1 METWKLWGIII
12 EPSGNQP
19 QWGDSR
25 DILGSLWP
33 HYPGVKTK
41 WATHGHPKWKSPRHG
56 RYMYTYIYI
65 YQYLVGG
72 LEHVLFFH
80 ILGISS
86 SQLTKSIIFQRGGE
100 KPPTS
105 FCFVMEV
112 PPIFIPS
119 SMAYWN
125 NHGDLWG
132 SRFGN
137 LEASWLDSASGMG
150 LINPWIPCPLWK
162 SSSLGLWFQYVSIC
176 FNDFSLGQ
184 CELNPL
190 GVDPVNH
197 HFLTMAH
204 I

>member
-41 WATHGHPKWKSPRHG
+41 WATHGHPKWKSPRNG

-86 SQLTKSIIFQRGGE
+86 SQLTKSIIFQRGRS
-100 KPPTS
+100 TTNQICMVS
-105 FCFVMEV
+105 FCSPEV
-112 PPIFIPS
+112 GNPS
-119 SMAYWN
+119 QGTNRCA
-125 NHGDLWG
+125 
-132 SRFGN
+132 
-137 LEASWLDSASGMG
+137 SASRIERG
-150 LINPWIPCPLWK
+150 LAHAGARPLLPV
-162 SSSLGLWFQYVSIC
+162 STRQLNFGCLFQVV
-176 FNDFSLGQ
+176 F
-184 CELNPL
+184 
-190 GVDPVNH
+190 
-197 HFLTMAH
+197 
-204 I
+204 